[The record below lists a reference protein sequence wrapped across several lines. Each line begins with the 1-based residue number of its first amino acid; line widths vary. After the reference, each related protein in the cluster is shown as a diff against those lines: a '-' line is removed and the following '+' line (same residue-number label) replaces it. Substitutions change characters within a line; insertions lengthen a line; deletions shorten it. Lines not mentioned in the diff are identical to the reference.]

1 VGTALGLF
9 LSPTSGGP
17 FVDLGFPASNV
28 TAVTI
33 DPANPRALWTSSA
46 AGLLLSSDGGHTWA
60 NVGAGLGRP
69 ETVSSITYLGSHLF
83 ASDVTGVFEWAAGSR
98 SWVRSSDQLS
108 VISLAA
114 SPDARQLYAASSNGE
129 LRALVGGGWQ
139 TMATPGTAHLHGGQV
154 HQTLRGVLPVA
165 GRLYA
170 VGTTDGVSAS
180 ADGGQTWTQ
189 LGGDVANRAPGQVVL
204 FHGKLVA
211 ATSDGVYQYLLA
223 SSLPASV
230 TWWMV
235 LLGAGVVLGA
245 LGLALLGLERIR
257 PRIGRRRAATVPAHQ
272 YVYERPFRGFDNYMT
287 GVAGLSPPP
296 IHELTPQVV
305 ASSSAERFAGVEAY
319 LARKAGEP
327 PAPVT
332 VAPTRRIAQLPA
344 PALPPA
350 AAAERFGGVE
360 SYLVHLAGQPSAT
373 PATEPAPR
381 VGVPAPPVPEPS
393 PQVWMTVPP
402 VDSAPPDDGLD
413 RTRRL
418 PPQPVLPE
426 TRVLRPRR
434 SQTSYR

>member
-1 VGTALGLF
+1 
-9 LSPTSGGP
+9 
-17 FVDLGFPASNV
+17 V

-46 AGLLLSSDGGHTWA
+46 AGLMLSSDGGHTWA

-189 LGGDVANRAPGQVVL
+189 LGGSITGRAPGQVIAFRGRL
-204 FHGKLVA
+204 FA
-211 ATSDGVYQYLLA
+211 ATADGVYQYPLTA
-223 SSLPASV
+223 DAPASAG
-230 TWWMV
+230 WWAALV
-235 LLGAGVVLGA
+235 GAALILGSLALAVLGLDRLRA
-245 LGLALLGLERIR
+245 VRDRR
-257 PRIGRRRAATVPAHQ
+257 PRAAAPRRR
-272 YVYERPFRGFDNYMT
+272 YERPFT
-287 GVAGLSPPP
+287 GVETFMAWLSEPPSP
-296 IHELTPQVV
+296 EPEPE
-305 ASSSAERFAGVEAY
+305 SAERPRWAP
-319 LARKAGEP
+319 EP
-327 PAPVT
+327 PP
-332 VAPTRRIAQLPA
+332 
-344 PALPPA
+344 
-350 AAAERFGGVE
+350 
-360 SYLVHLAGQPSAT
+360 
-373 PATEPAPR
+373 
-381 VGVPAPPVPEPS
+381 
-393 PQVWMTVPP
+393 
-402 VDSAPPDDGLD
+402 
-413 RTRRL
+413 
-418 PPQPVLPE
+418 
-426 TRVLRPRR
+426 TRVLRPGEGDMEATRVLR
-434 SQTSYR
+434 PSQSEAGYHRV